1 MRRNALQPEDD
12 LQASQTGCG
21 KIMVVHFTKNKLF
34 IKNYICNMQKKGKC
48 SEKFHKSLD
57 FLEKIV
63 YFRESRQINYII
75 VCQKKFN
82 SKLYIQDIVNEGVPK
97 KNNIFFLELFFF
109 INLNSM
115 THKICTIGYIV
126 KLKLMVIKLK

>member
-1 MRRNALQPEDD
+1 
-12 LQASQTGCG
+12 
-21 KIMVVHFTKNKLF
+21 
-34 IKNYICNMQKKGKC
+34 MQKKGKC